1 MPGGAPLGSP
11 RKKKKKAPPPPP
23 PPTTCKPG
31 YELVDGKCKRKC
43 KYGRGDDGFCNPK
56 PKSKKPPPP
65 PKGKDKKP
73 PPKPKKQP
81 KSDAEKIVDRVVT
94 TAANNAARKVAD
106 KLTDSLSRGTLQ
118 ADLIALAKGAA
129 GLALP
134 FLRSVT
140 PAVFAALGSAVVYL
154 SVQAAK
160 GQAQKD
166 AEVAALKAFNVVD
179 GIHKKNPL
187 TPDEHRALRAQYT
200 SYFLNQTQTLRRLFR

>member
-11 RKKKKKAPPPPP
+11 KKKKKKKEPPP

-56 PKSKKPPPP
+56 PKSAKKGP
-65 PKGKDKKP
+65 PKGKDKP

-118 ADLIALAKGAA
+118 ADLIALGKGAA
-129 GLALP
+129 ALALP
-134 FLRSVT
+134 LLRSIT
-140 PAVFAALGSAVVYL
+140 PAVFTGLAGAIVYL
-154 SVQAAK
+154 AHQAAK
-160 GQAQKD
+160 GQAAKD
-166 AEVAALKAFNVVD
+166 AEVAGLKAFNVVD
-179 GIHKKNPL
+179 SIHRKNPL
-187 TPDEHRALRAQYT
+187 TPDEHRALRAQYAA
-200 SYFLNQTQTLRRLFR
+200 YFLNQTQTLRRLFR